1 MVPRPLYPGSRLAS
15 SIMIAATGQHAGKTS
30 VSMALLAGLQDRLGA
45 GEQGSTAAA
54 MARVGYMK
62 PVGQK
67 YVQVDGGLKVDNDVH
82 TAKMH
87 FKLPFALEDMSP
99 VIVDKGDTRRYLTG
113 EISNDEIWA
122 RIEDA
127 FHKMRQS
134 CDFLIV
140 EGTGHSGVGSCI
152 GANNAEVAARLGLG
166 VVLVAGGG
174 VGRPVDDLTLH
185 RAFLAAH
192 GAPVRGVVINKIL
205 PSKYEMVASH
215 LRLAARRWGLP
226 LLGAVPFSDRLDT
239 PSLGDAAGAL
249 GTRLLTSSGVQGCH
263 ALKIERFELVTST
276 LSSLLY
282 RLSKHGPRSFEN
294 VCFVTHAS
302 RSDLILGILGTF
314 AFNDEGSFGGGDDCG
329 YQNALVLTGVA
340 AENQPDQAVLDM
352 MTARGIPVLLSNRPT
367 AETMKALESIQVK
380 MNAGDGARTAAVV
393 RQCAPHLDLEG
404 VLAAAALGGGEA
416 AVPAP
421 S

>member
-45 GEQGSTAAA
+45 GEQGRTTAAA

-140 EGTGHSGVGSCI
+140 EGTGTPAWAAALE
-152 GANNAEVAARLGLG
+152 ANNARWRRRLGLG

-192 GAPVRGVVINKIL
+192 GAPVRGVVINK
-205 PSKYEMVASH
+205 
-215 LRLAARRWGLP
+215 
-226 LLGAVPFSDRLDT
+226 
-239 PSLGDAAGAL
+239 
-249 GTRLLTSSGVQGCH
+249 
-263 ALKIERFELVTST
+263 
-276 LSSLLY
+276 
-282 RLSKHGPRSFEN
+282 
-294 VCFVTHAS
+294 
-302 RSDLILGILGTF
+302 
-314 AFNDEGSFGGGDDCG
+314 
-329 YQNALVLTGVA
+329 
-340 AENQPDQAVLDM
+340 
-352 MTARGIPVLLSNRPT
+352 
-367 AETMKALESIQVK
+367 
-380 MNAGDGARTAAVV
+380 
-393 RQCAPHLDLEG
+393 
-404 VLAAAALGGGEA
+404 
-416 AVPAP
+416 
-421 S
+421 